1 MLAPA
6 SLYSRSSD
14 ISLINGLERYL
25 WYLESGHRCSAPFS
39 VAVQL
44 LPCEL
49 AASQLTVTTAAS
61 TASGNVIAVQS
72 QPALPEPLLLLLLVL
87 LPLRR
92 ACAALP
98 LQPPSGLKIDVGNK
112 AH

>member
-1 MLAPA
+1 M
-6 SLYSRSSD
+6 
-14 ISLINGLERYL
+14 SLINGLERYL

-44 LPCEL
+44 LPCGL

-61 TASGNVIAVQS
+61 TAVGNVIAAQS
-72 QPALPEPLLLLLLVL
+72 QPALPEPLLLLLVL